1 MTKRTPYLASIAFLA
16 MAAGF
21 AQNAQAN
28 FVAIF
33 EETVK
38 FGLPAVQEIG
48 DGTIDLTDLGA
59 GTSISVS
66 SSGMTPST
74 GFIVLGFANR
84 TKMTFFNDAV
94 ITGPSSF
101 GVGSATIADRINGNP
116 VAAGPLAGPLAI
128 GVPEGYV
135 SEAALRNTTQW
146 IDATYSSLGVTPG
159 VYTWSWGSGADA
171 DSFTIDIVAPTL
183 AADGKPL
190 ANNSILSTLPLPT
203 TEEFPLTFAVPE
215 PSTWAM
221 MLIGF
226 VGLGYAAVRR
236 TRSVASMSA

>member
-1 MTKRTPYLASIAFLA
+1 MTKRTTYLASIAFLA

-21 AQNAQAN
+21 AQTAQAN

-66 SSGMTPST
+66 RSGMTPST
-74 GFIVLGFANR
+74 GFTVLGFANR

-116 VAAGPLAGPLAI
+116 VAAGPLVI

-171 DSFTIDIVAPTL
+171 DSFTIDIVAPS
-183 AADGKPL
+183 ADHEV
-190 ANNSILSTLPLPT
+190 NNSILSTLPLPT